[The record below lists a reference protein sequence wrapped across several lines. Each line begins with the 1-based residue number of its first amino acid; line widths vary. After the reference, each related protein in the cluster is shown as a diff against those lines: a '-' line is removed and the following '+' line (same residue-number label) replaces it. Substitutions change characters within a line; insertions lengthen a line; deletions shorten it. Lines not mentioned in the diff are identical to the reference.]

1 LKSDDLLL
9 KIRLLTLASLGSQKS
24 SISFDVIAKELHIND
39 DEIDLWVLEGAR
51 NGYIEG
57 KIDELERMFVV
68 RFVLNFIFSFIFYL
82 FIYFFFFVSTFVFY
96 HHIFYYE

>member
-82 FIYFFFFVSTFVFY
+82 FYYFFFCIYFCFLPSYFLL
-96 HHIFYYE
+96 